1 MNIGV
6 IIIMISITVL
16 VMVLVAFTSGLG
28 ALNRGSKIKKN
39 NNGKEV
45 V

>member
-1 MNIGV
+1 
-6 IIIMISITVL
+6 MISIAAL

-28 ALNRGSKIKKN
+28 VLNRGSKIKKN